1 MNVFI
6 WLDILLH
13 IYARWH
19 TDDSEKYKKKKK
31 KRFVCCHSVD
41 TAGVL
46 FKRNAGCDRV
56 FTRGYAEKKKKMWQ
70 LATKSWS
77 STKYCMFASSWKFR
91 LKEKKTQHALSQLGG
106 AMGLPHTRR
115 SHSLHEWR
123 RSWMTLL
130 GEMFGE
136 KKSCRY
142 ESKDI
147 FWFDSHLF
155 GAAIKGWFTPTDT
168 RSYNFTDKRVNCDN
182 YMWPSCNYSP
192 PERRSQGGRRLGYSG
207 GETPVW
213 QVTFWGWEITS
224 PARCSLTPNICLLLF
239 SHGDL
244 EGCFFFRVEFKWKH
258 MWSPDQVWRAATSGP
273 LHLSL
278 SHNCTTQTGL
288 WQLIW
293 TPPDPSRTTSVSHK
307 AEGKK
312 KIQSR
317 PDWQL
322 PHRLMC
328 SGGFTRQGQ
337 TETGVFKRIKSSP
350 SEEKKSGYLQLWWER
365 FFNKGIFVMGLS
377 LTRSIAH

>member
-1 MNVFI
+1 MNGFI

-19 TDDSEKYKKKKK
+19 TDDSEKYKKNKK

-77 STKYCMFASSWKFR
+77 STKYCMLASSWKFR

-192 PERRSQGGRRLGYSG
+192 PERHSQGGRRLGYSG

-244 EGCFFFRVEFKWKH
+244 EGCFFFMWNSSESTCGALTRCEEQQPQAPFICHLAITAPPRQGSDSWSGHHRTRLGLRRFHTKLRGKRKSKADRTDSYHTGWCAAVVSQDRVRLRLGFSSE
-258 MWSPDQVWRAATSGP
+258 
-273 LHLSL
+273 L
-278 SHNCTTQTGL
+278 
-288 WQLIW
+288 
-293 TPPDPSRTTSVSHK
+293 K
-307 AEGKK
+307 AVHQRKK
-312 KIQSR
+312 KVVICNFGEKGS
-317 PDWQL
+317 
-322 PHRLMC
+322 
-328 SGGFTRQGQ
+328 S
-337 TETGVFKRIKSSP
+337 IK
-350 SEEKKSGYLQLWWER
+350 GYLWRGFHLQDQ
-365 FFNKGIFVMGLS
+365 
-377 LTRSIAH
+377 

>member
-1 MNVFI
+1 MHAGIQTTV
-6 WLDILLH
+6 
-13 IYARWH
+13 RS
-19 TDDSEKYKKKKK
+19 TKKKQKNGLFVVTVSTPPACFLNETLDVTEFSHVDTQRKK
-31 KRFVCCHSVD
+31 KNVAARNQIVVEHKILHVCFFLEIQVK
-41 TAGVL
+41 G
-46 FKRNAGCDRV
+46 
-56 FTRGYAEKKKKMWQ
+56 
-70 LATKSWS
+70 
-77 STKYCMFASSWKFR
+77 
-91 LKEKKTQHALSQLGG
+91 KKTQHALSQLGG

-123 RSWMTLL
+123 RSWMTPL

-147 FWFDSHLF
+147 FWFDAHLF

-244 EGCFFFRVEFKWKH
+244 EGCFFFMWNSSESTCGALTRCEEQQPQAPFICHLAITAPPRQGSDSWSGHHRTRLGLRRFHTKLRGKRKSKADRTDSYHTGWCAAVVSQDRVRLRLGFSSE
-258 MWSPDQVWRAATSGP
+258 
-273 LHLSL
+273 L
-278 SHNCTTQTGL
+278 
-288 WQLIW
+288 
-293 TPPDPSRTTSVSHK
+293 K
-307 AEGKK
+307 AVHQKK
-312 KIQSR
+312 KKVVICNFGEKGS
-317 PDWQL
+317 
-322 PHRLMC
+322 
-328 SGGFTRQGQ
+328 S
-337 TETGVFKRIKSSP
+337 IK
-350 SEEKKSGYLQLWWER
+350 GYLWWG
-365 FFNKGIFVMGLS
+365 FHLQDQ
-377 LTRSIAH
+377 

>member
-1 MNVFI
+1 MHAGIQTTV
-6 WLDILLH
+6 
-13 IYARWH
+13 RS
-19 TDDSEKYKKKKK
+19 TKKKQKNGL
-31 KRFVCCHSVD
+31 FVVTVSTPPACFLNETLDVTEFSHVD
-41 TAGVL
+41 TQ
-46 FKRNAGCDRV
+46 R
-56 FTRGYAEKKKKMWQ
+56 KKKKMWQ

-244 EGCFFFRVEFKWKH
+244 EGCFFFMWNSSESTCGALTRCEEQQPQAPFICHLAITAPPRQGSDSWSGHHRTRLSYWVRRFHTKLRGKRKSKADRTDSYHTGWCAAVVSQDRVRLRLGFSSE
-258 MWSPDQVWRAATSGP
+258 
-273 LHLSL
+273 L
-278 SHNCTTQTGL
+278 
-288 WQLIW
+288 
-293 TPPDPSRTTSVSHK
+293 K
-307 AEGKK
+307 AVHQRKK
-312 KIQSR
+312 KVVICNFGEKGS
-317 PDWQL
+317 
-322 PHRLMC
+322 
-328 SGGFTRQGQ
+328 S
-337 TETGVFKRIKSSP
+337 IK
-350 SEEKKSGYLQLWWER
+350 GYLWWG
-365 FFNKGIFVMGLS
+365 FHLQDQ
-377 LTRSIAH
+377 

>member
-1 MNVFI
+1 MHAGIQTTVRCI
-6 WLDILLH
+6 
-13 IYARWH
+13 
-19 TDDSEKYKKKKK
+19 KKKTK

-70 LATKSWS
+70 LATKPWL

-123 RSWMTLL
+123 RSWMTPL

-147 FWFDSHLF
+147 FWFDAHLF

-192 PERRSQGGRRLGYSG
+192 PERHSQGGRRLGYSG

-293 TPPDPSRTTSVSHK
+293 TPPDPSLSYWVRRFHTKLRGKRKSKADRTDSYHTGWCAAVVSQDRVRLRLGFSSELK
-307 AEGKK
+307 AVHQRKK
-312 KIQSR
+312 KVVICNFGEKGS
-317 PDWQL
+317 
-322 PHRLMC
+322 
-328 SGGFTRQGQ
+328 S
-337 TETGVFKRIKSSP
+337 IK
-350 SEEKKSGYLQLWWER
+350 GYLWWG
-365 FFNKGIFVMGLS
+365 FHLQDQ
-377 LTRSIAH
+377 

>member
-1 MNVFI
+1 MHAGIQTTVRRI
-6 WLDILLH
+6 
-13 IYARWH
+13 
-19 TDDSEKYKKKKK
+19 KKKQK

-244 EGCFFFRVEFKWKH
+244 EGCFFFMWNSSESTCGALTRCEEQQPQAPFICHLAITAPPRQGSDSWSGHHRTRLGLRRFHTKLRGKRKSKADRTDSYHTGWCAAVVSQDRVRLRVGFSSE
-258 MWSPDQVWRAATSGP
+258 
-273 LHLSL
+273 L
-278 SHNCTTQTGL
+278 
-288 WQLIW
+288 
-293 TPPDPSRTTSVSHK
+293 K
-307 AEGKK
+307 AVHQRKK
-312 KIQSR
+312 KVVICNFGEKGS
-317 PDWQL
+317 
-322 PHRLMC
+322 
-328 SGGFTRQGQ
+328 S
-337 TETGVFKRIKSSP
+337 IK
-350 SEEKKSGYLQLWWER
+350 GYLWWG
-365 FFNKGIFVMGLS
+365 FHLQDQ
-377 LTRSIAH
+377 